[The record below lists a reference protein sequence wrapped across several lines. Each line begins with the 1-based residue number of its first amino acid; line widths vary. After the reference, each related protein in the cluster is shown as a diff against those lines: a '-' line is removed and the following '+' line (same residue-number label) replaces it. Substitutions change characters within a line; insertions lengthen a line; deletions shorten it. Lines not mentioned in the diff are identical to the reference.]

1 MGRPNEP
8 VADDLDPSTLAILA
22 GKEKSVP
29 GGPLSVPPVLA
40 SSFHAGS
47 DRSYARDGNPTWE
60 AFESALGALDGGT
73 AVAFS
78 SGMAATA
85 AVLEGLPPTGHVVMA
100 DSAYAE
106 VREMLAE
113 REAAGRLRATFTDIT
128 DVEETTSLLPGADML
143 WLDAISNPSL
153 DVPELDVLARAAHQ
167 NGVLVV
173 VDATLVTPVLQQPL
187 ALGAD
192 LVVHSA
198 TKAIGGHSDLLLGVA
213 VAASEA
219 TAGRLVDA
227 RTMFGAT
234 PGTLEAWLALRGL
247 RTLPIRI
254 ERAQETASILARELA
269 AREDVTWIRY
279 PGLPDD
285 PSRAT
290 AERLL
295 RGPGTMIAFELQ
307 GDMERAE
314 AICDSVE
321 VITHAASLGGVETLI
336 ERHGRWRCA
345 TDVPDGLIRLSV
357 GCEHPDDLWR
367 DLERA
372 LDATSALV

>member
-60 AFESALGALDGGT
+60 AFESAIGALDGGT

>member
-1 MGRPNEP
+1 

-60 AFESALGALDGGT
+60 AFESAIGALDGGT